1 MSSRSEFPYLN
12 TLLGLGL
19 IGSNFF
25 SLSLLSKA
33 NNGIPDLSRLAT
45 SRDSASQ
52 LRYTKDG
59 EKLDVMMTLNMHSP
73 KTTLFSSEKTK
84 WNGKTDY
91 NRREYIAHVPTEKAQ
106 EIDLK
111 CLEAEITGKN
121 NGGLVASGLA
131 GAAGASKLSNVPIIG
146 FLLEPFARNR
156 AQKIGSNLGSDL
168 SKDLSDC

>member
-1 MSSRSEFPYLN
+1 MKENFLPG
-12 TLLGLGL
+12 LLGLGL
-19 IGSNFF
+19 IGQSFL
-25 SLSLLSKA
+25 SMSLLSKA

-45 SRDSASQ
+45 TNNSASQ
-52 LRYTKDG
+52 MRYTKDG

-73 KTTLFSSEKTK
+73 KTTLFSEEKTK

-111 CLEAEITGKN
+111 CLEASITGKN
-121 NGGLVASGLA
+121 NGGLVGA
-131 GAAGASKLSNVPIIG
+131 GVATAAGASKLSNVPIIG